1 MKLVVVAVLHNIIHN
16 IIIISDSFFPNRI
29 PDLPL
34 DDKPSTEHQSEVSC
48 IALDTC
54 TIYMYRYVHVRIIC
68 LNPESEYPT
77 ILKNTLLSILVAFPD
92 ISKTKASPNSN

>member
-1 MKLVVVAVLHNIIHN
+1 MKLVVVVVLHNIIHK
-16 IIIISDSFFPNRI
+16 DSFFPNRI

-34 DDKPSTEHQSEVSC
+34 DDKTSTEHQSEVSC

-54 TIYMYRYVHVRIIC
+54 TIYMYMYVHVRIIC

-77 ILKNTLLSILVAFPD
+77 ILKNTLSSILVAFSD
-92 ISKTKASPNSN
+92 ISKKKASPNSN

>member
-1 MKLVVVAVLHNIIHN
+1 MKLVVVVVLHNIIRN

-48 IALDTC
+48 IALDMC
-54 TIYMYRYVHVRIIC
+54 TMYMYVHVRIIC

-77 ILKNTLLSILVAFPD
+77 ILKNTLSSILVAFPD